1 MNEHSN
7 SLLSQI
13 LAEQVKQTEL
23 LQSQTDLLHR
33 MAEQQVTLIE
43 ALADSEQ
50 DDQEAELTTYMD
62 GTPIL
67 GCS

>member
-23 LQSQTDLLHR
+23 LQIQTDLLHR